1 MNKTERKHGNVL
13 FLNPQQRVLL
23 KAILLMAI
31 PVALQTIISVGIN
44 MVDTMMVGALGETQL
59 TAVSQA
65 SQLFFIFQL
74 TLFGTTGGANVL
86 IAQYWGKQ
94 DRNWNAVSAHRL
106 SVVSVFWDYDSDRQY
121 AACGRGCQCRH
132 GSLACIHCRKRIV

>member
-1 MNKTERKHGNVL
+1 ML

-44 MVDTMMVGALGETQL
+44 MVDTMMVGALGEMQL

-65 SQLFFIFQL
+65 SQLFFI
-74 TLFGTTGGANVL
+74 
-86 IAQYWGKQ
+86 
-94 DRNWNAVSAHRL
+94 RL
-106 SVVSVFWDYDSDRQY
+106 YTISD
-121 AACGRGCQCRH
+121 
-132 GSLACIHCRKRIV
+132 

>member
-1 MNKTERKHGNVL
+1 ML
-13 FLNPQQRVLL
+13 FLIPQQRVLL

-31 PVALQTIISVGIN
+31 PGALQTIISVGIN

-74 TLFGTTGGANVL
+74 TLF
-86 IAQYWGKQ
+86 
-94 DRNWNAVSAHRL
+94 
-106 SVVSVFWDYDSDRQY
+106 
-121 AACGRGCQCRH
+121 
-132 GSLACIHCRKRIV
+132 